1 VEMKYL
7 KEDYTNNNNNSSL
20 KSSIPDAADE
30 ANTFF
35 GLVERDGAVY
45 HTDAYYEINVNKGRR
60 QNFYKI

>member
-7 KEDYTNNNNNSSL
+7 QEDYTNNNNNSSL
-20 KSSIPDAADE
+20 KSSIPEAADE
-30 ANTFF
+30 ATYLLWF
-35 GLVERDGAVY
+35 GGKVY

>member
-20 KSSIPDAADE
+20 KSSIPHAADE
-30 ANTFF
+30 ATYLLWF
-35 GLVERDGAVY
+35 GGKGRGCLSHRCG
-45 HTDAYYEINVNKGRR
+45 VNKGRR